1 MNQSEDT
8 VVNLVHTYI
17 RELNEELKQV
27 SKLDVADLFKKL
39 CNLEVQFSKRLR
51 STAEGRKVYEKF
63 VYKINR
69 MKGGIKVAKPY
80 FRERQD
86 IFSETVNRAIREN
99 KPDMMYDIPINYKFV
114 RYAMENITTKTDKEG
129 NVIKPSKKI
138 IELYEDIKITR
149 EEIISKYLHLALNK
163 AKVFSKSMYIGYS
176 DFSDVLQ
183 LANEALV
190 LAVDKYVVDE
200 NSSSFHVMAIG
211 RIIGHL
217 IAYGASPSSATIG
230 LHNQKKLYQIRKLM
244 QKNPGI
250 KNKEI
255 AEVLKIAEKE
265 IDELIEAT
273 KYSSLDQPVNS
284 DMEDSSLGDYIPDQ
298 KGEQNNPHSNT
309 EHSQLVGMLYSKMDQ
324 LSVIEQKILRLKGI
338 KNV

>member
-1 MNQSEDT
+1 MSFPDEG

-17 RELNEELKQV
+17 RELNEELRGI
-27 SKLDVADLFKKL
+27 SKTDVADLFLKL
-39 CNLEVQFSKRLR
+39 CNLEVQFSKKLR

-99 KPDMMYDIPINYKFV
+99 KPDMMYAIPINYKFV
-114 RYAMENITTKTDKEG
+114 RYAMENIT
-129 NVIKPSKKI
+129 KPSKKI
-138 IELYEDIKITR
+138 LELHEEIKTTR
-149 EEIISKYLHLALNK
+149 EQIISKYLHLALNK
-163 AKVFSKSMYIGYS
+163 AKVFSKSMYIGYA

-211 RIIGHL
+211 RIVGHL
-217 IAYGASPSSATIG
+217 IAYGSAPSSATIG

-244 QKNPGI
+244 QKTPGI
-250 KNKEI
+250 NNKEM
-255 AEVLKIAEKE
+255 AEILKIAEKD

-273 KYSSLDQPVNS
+273 KYSSLDQPVNA
-284 DMEDSSLGDYIPDQ
+284 DMEDSSLGDFVADQ
-298 KGEQNNPHSNT
+298 KCETNNPHSNT
-309 EHSQLVGMLYSKMDQ
+309 EHSQLVSMLYSKMDQ
-324 LSVIEQKILRLKGI
+324 LSIIEQKVLKLKGI

>member
-1 MNQSEDT
+1 MSFTDEG

-17 RELNEELKQV
+17 RELNEELKSI
-27 SKLDVADLFKKL
+27 SKSDVADLFTKL
-39 CNLEVQFSKRLR
+39 CSLETQFSKKLR
-51 STAEGRKVYEKF
+51 STADGRKVYEKF

-86 IFSETVNRAIREN
+86 VFSETVNRAIREN
-99 KPDMMYDIPINYKFV
+99 KPEMMYDIPINYKFV
-114 RYAMENITTKTDKEG
+114 RYAMENITKVDKKG
-129 NVIKPSKKI
+129 RPVDPPKKI
-138 IELYEDIKITR
+138 VELHESIKVTR
-149 EEIISKYLHLALNK
+149 EQIISKYLHLALNK

-176 DFSDVLQ
+176 DFSDILQ

-190 LAVDKYVVDE
+190 LAVDKYVVDD

-211 RIIGHL
+211 RIVGHL
-217 IAYGASPSSATIG
+217 IAYGSAPSSATIG

-250 KNKEI
+250 NNKEM
-255 AEVLKIAEKE
+255 AEILKIAEKE

-273 KYSSLDQPVNS
+273 KYSSLDQPVNA
-284 DMEDSSLGDYIPDQ
+284 DMEDSSLGDFVADQ
-298 KGEQNNPHSNT
+298 KCETNNPHSNT
-309 EHSQLVGMLYSKMDQ
+309 EHSQLVSMLYSKMDQ
-324 LSVIEQKILRLKGI
+324 LSIIEQKVLKLKGI
-338 KNV
+338 KNA